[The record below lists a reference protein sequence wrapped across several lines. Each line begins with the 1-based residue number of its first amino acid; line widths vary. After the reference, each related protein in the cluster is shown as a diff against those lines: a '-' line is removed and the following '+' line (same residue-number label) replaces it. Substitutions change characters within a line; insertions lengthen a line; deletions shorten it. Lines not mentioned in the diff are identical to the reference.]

1 MDPGYQFDADQDS
14 ADHFDADPD
23 PTVLQKKQFRFWLR
37 IHGDILIR
45 KGMV

>member
-1 MDPGYQFDADQDS
+1 MYPGYQFDADQDS
-14 ADHFDADPD
+14 ADHFHANPD

-37 IHGDILIR
+37 IRGDILIR